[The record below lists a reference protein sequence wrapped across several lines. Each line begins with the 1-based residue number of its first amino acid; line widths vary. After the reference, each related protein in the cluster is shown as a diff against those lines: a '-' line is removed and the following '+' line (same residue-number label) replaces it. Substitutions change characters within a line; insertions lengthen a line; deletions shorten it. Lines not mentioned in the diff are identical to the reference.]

1 MRIVEI
7 TVTRTNSPKVKPD
20 ESSLVFGHE
29 FTDHMFVMDYKEGQG
44 WYDPRIVPYGP
55 LTLDPSTMVFHYGQ
69 ETFEGLKAYKA
80 EDGTIQLFRPK
91 DNIRRMNQSN
101 DRLCIPAI
109 DEDLFLEAIK
119 AVVKIDE
126 DWIPTSPGTSL
137 YIRPFVIATD
147 PFIGVKPSS
156 TYMLMIILSPVG
168 SYYKEGLNPTKIY
181 VEDKYVRAVPGG
193 TGYAKTGANYAASLK
208 AQVEAHEKGY
218 SQVLWLDGIERKYI
232 EEVGTSNAFFKVDGK
247 VYTAPLQGS
256 ILGGI
261 TRNTSMELLKS
272 WGVEVIEE
280 SFTIDDVIRWHQE
293 GKLEEAFATGTAAV
307 ISPIGIL
314 GWKGN
319 DIQIN
324 NQEIGEISQKLYDTI
339 TAIQNGKE
347 KDSFDWIVKM

>member
-7 TVTRTNSPKVKPD
+7 SITKTNLPKAKPD

-44 WYDPRIVPYGP
+44 WDDPRIIPYGP

-91 DNIRRMNQSN
+91 DNIKRMNQSN

-109 DEDLFLEAIK
+109 DEDFFLEAIK
-119 AVVKIDE
+119 TLVKVDE

-137 YIRPFVIATD
+137 YVRPFVIATD

-156 TYMLMIILSPVG
+156 TYKFMIILSPVG

-181 VEDKYVRAVPGG
+181 VEDEYVRAVPGG

-261 TRNTSMELLKS
+261 TRDTSMKLLKS
-272 WGVEVIEE
+272 WGVEVVEE
-280 SFTIDDVIRWHQE
+280 PFTIDDVVNWHKE

-319 DIQIN
+319 DMEIN
-324 NQEIGEISQKLYDTI
+324 NQEIGQISQKLYDTI
-339 TAIQNGKE
+339 TAVQSGKE
-347 KDSFDWIVKM
+347 KDEFDWIVKL

>member
-1 MRIVEI
+1 MMIVEI
-7 TVTRTNSPKVKPD
+7 IVTRTNSPKTKPD
-20 ESSLVFGHE
+20 ENSLVFGHE
-29 FTDHMFVMDYKEGQG
+29 FTDHMFIMDYKEGQG

-55 LTLDPSTMVFHYGQ
+55 LALDPSTAVFHYGQ

-80 EDGTIQLFRPK
+80 QDATIQLFRPK
-91 DNIRRMNQSN
+91 DNIKRMNQSN
-101 DRLCIPAI
+101 DRLCIPSI
-109 DEDLFLEAIK
+109 DEDLFLQAIK

-181 VEDKYVRAVPGG
+181 VEDEYVRAVPGG
-193 TGYAKTGANYAASLK
+193 TGYAKTGANYAASLR

-247 VYTAPLQGS
+247 VYTPPLQGS

-261 TRNTSMELLKS
+261 TRDSSIELLKS

-280 SFTIDDVIRWHQE
+280 PFTIDDVIRWHQE

-314 GWKGN
+314 AWKGK

-324 NQEIGEISQKLYDTI
+324 NQEIGPISQKLYDTI

-347 KDSFDWIVKM
+347 KDLFDWIVRM

>member
-1 MRIVEI
+1 MEI
-7 TVTRTNSPKVKPD
+7 TVTRTNSPKIKPD

-109 DEDLFLEAIK
+109 DEDFFLEAIK

>member
-7 TVTRTNSPKVKPD
+7 TVTRTNSPKIKPD

-109 DEDLFLEAIK
+109 DEDFFLEAIK

>member
-1 MRIVEI
+1 MEI

-181 VEDKYVRAVPGG
+181 VEDEYVRAVPGG

-208 AQVEAHEKGY
+208 AQVEAHKKGY

-247 VYTAPLQGS
+247 VHTAPLQGS

-261 TRNTSMELLKS
+261 TRDTSIELLKS
-272 WGVEVIEE
+272 WGIEVIEE
-280 SFTIDDVIRWHQE
+280 PFTIDDVMRWHQE

-324 NQEIGEISQKLYDTI
+324 NQEIGKISQKLYDTI
-339 TAIQNGKE
+339 TEIQNGKE
-347 KDSFDWIVKM
+347 KDTFDWIVRV

>member
-1 MRIVEI
+1 MEI
-7 TVTRTNSPKVKPD
+7 TVTRTNSPKIKPD
-20 ESSLVFGHE
+20 ESSLVFGHK

-109 DEDLFLEAIK
+109 DEDFFLEAIK

>member
-1 MRIVEI
+1 MEI

-181 VEDKYVRAVPGG
+181 VEDEYVRAVPGG

-208 AQVEAHEKGY
+208 AQVEAHKKGY

-247 VYTAPLQGS
+247 VHTAPLQGS

-261 TRNTSMELLKS
+261 TRDSSIELLKS
-272 WGVEVIEE
+272 WGIEVIEE
-280 SFTIDDVIRWHQE
+280 PFTIDDVMRWHQE

-324 NQEIGEISQKLYDTI
+324 NQEIGKISQKLYDTI
-339 TAIQNGKE
+339 TEIQNGKE
-347 KDSFDWIVKM
+347 KDTFDWIVRV

>member
-1 MRIVEI
+1 MEI

-181 VEDKYVRAVPGG
+181 VEDEYVRAVPGG

-208 AQVEAHEKGY
+208 AQVEAHKKGY

-261 TRNTSMELLKS
+261 TRDTSIELLKS
-272 WGVEVIEE
+272 WGIEVIEE
-280 SFTIDDVIRWHQE
+280 PFTIDDVMRWHQE

-324 NQEIGEISQKLYDTI
+324 NQEIGKISQKLYDTI
-339 TAIQNGKE
+339 TEIQNGKE
-347 KDSFDWIVKM
+347 KDTFDWIVRV

>member
-1 MRIVEI
+1 MEI
-7 TVTRTNSPKVKPD
+7 TVTRTNSPKTKPD
-20 ESSLVFGHE
+20 ENSLIFGHE
-29 FTDHMFVMDYKEGQG
+29 FTDHMFIMDYKEGQG

-91 DNIRRMNQSN
+91 DNIKRMNQSN

-109 DEDLFLEAIK
+109 DEELFLEAIK
-119 AVVKIDE
+119 AIVKIDE

-156 TYMLMIILSPVG
+156 TYMFMIILSPVG

-181 VEDKYVRAVPGG
+181 VEDEYVRAVPGG

-208 AQVEAHEKGY
+208 AQVEAHKKGY

-261 TRNTSMELLKS
+261 TRDTSIKLLKS
-272 WGVEVIEE
+272 WGIEVVEE
-280 SFTIDDVIRWHQE
+280 SFTIDDVIEWHKE

-307 ISPIGIL
+307 ISPIGML

-324 NQEIGEISQKLYDTI
+324 NQQIGEISQKLYDTI

-347 KDSFDWIVKM
+347 KDTFDWIVRI

>member
-181 VEDKYVRAVPGG
+181 VEDEYVRAVPGG

-208 AQVEAHEKGY
+208 AQVEAHKKGY

-247 VYTAPLQGS
+247 VHTAPLQGS

-261 TRNTSMELLKS
+261 TRDTSIELLKS
-272 WGVEVIEE
+272 WGIEVIEE
-280 SFTIDDVIRWHQE
+280 PFTIDDVMRWHQE

-324 NQEIGEISQKLYDTI
+324 NQEIGKISQKLYDTI
-339 TAIQNGKE
+339 TEIQNGKE
-347 KDSFDWIVKM
+347 KDTFDWIVRV